1 MKKTIIDLFEEAVA
15 KHADRTFLLEKRHGH
30 FQSTSYAETRQQALE
45 AGAGLAGLG
54 IRAGDRVAIL
64 GEGSNRWII
73 AELGLLYAGAVSVP
87 LSIKLEEDNDLL
99 FRMHHAD
106 VRTIFVSKYQL
117 PKIRRLR
124 EQLPELRHIIVMGH
138 TPLEGGELAFET
150 LKRVGR
156 EYLSEHREAFL
167 SVGRNLRNEDFATI
181 TYTSGTTADPKGV
194 VLTHRNYT
202 ANVEQALSRISIP
215 PTFRTLIILPLDH
228 CFAHVVGFYIMIACG
243 ASVATVETGRT
254 PMETLKNIPLN
265 IRETQPHF
273 LMTVPAL
280 AKNFRRNIETSI
292 RAKGAVAERM
302 FRAGLR
308 TAYAYNGDGYRPGRG
323 WRMLLRPVVGLF
335 DLMVF
340 RQVRKA
346 FGGRMQFFIGGGA
359 LLDAEL
365 QRFFYAIGI
374 PMYQGYGLSE
384 ATPIIS
390 TNSPRGRMHRIGSS
404 GTPVTPMDLRI
415 LDENGRELPN
425 GTKGE
430 IVIRGENVMACY
442 WKNPEAT
449 RETVRDGWL
458 HTGDLGYLTD
468 DGFLYVLGR
477 FKSLLIASDGE
488 KYSPEG
494 MEEAIVGNSDLID
507 QVVVHNN
514 QNPYTVAII
523 VPNAAALRQRIA
535 REGLSPQEQLCA
547 AARLLGAEI
556 DKYRRGGPYAGAFPE
571 RWLPV
576 GMAIVEEPFTEHNG
590 MMNSTLKVVRGKVEE
605 HFRERIDYVYT
616 PEGRELCNPRNLE
629 SLRRLI
635 FS

>member
-1 MKKTIIDLFEEAVA
+1 M
-15 KHADRTFLLEKRHGH
+15 
-30 FQSTSYAETRQQALE
+30 
-45 AGAGLAGLG
+45 
-54 IRAGDRVAIL
+54 
-64 GEGSNRWII
+64 
-73 AELGLLYAGAVSVP
+73 
-87 LSIKLEEDNDLL
+87 L
-99 FRMHHAD
+99 FR
-106 VRTIFVSKYQL
+106 S
-117 PKIRRLR
+117 
-124 EQLPELRHIIVMGH
+124 
-138 TPLEGGELAFET
+138 
-150 LKRVGR
+150 
-156 EYLSEHREAFL
+156 
-167 SVGRNLRNEDFATI
+167 
-181 TYTSGTTADPKGV
+181 
-194 VLTHRNYT
+194 
-202 ANVEQALSRISIP
+202 
-215 PTFRTLIILPLDH
+215 
-228 CFAHVVGFYIMIACG
+228 
-243 ASVATVETGRT
+243 
-254 PMETLKNIPLN
+254 
-265 IRETQPHF
+265 
-273 LMTVPAL
+273 
-280 AKNFRRNIETSI
+280 
-292 RAKGAVAERM
+292 
-302 FRAGLR
+302 
-308 TAYAYNGDGYRPGRG
+308 
-323 WRMLLRPVVGLF
+323 
-335 DLMVF
+335 
-340 RQVRKA
+340 
-346 FGGRMQFFIGGGA
+346 
-359 LLDAEL
+359 
-365 QRFFYAIGI
+365 
-374 PMYQGYGLSE
+374 
-384 ATPIIS
+384 
-390 TNSPRGRMHRIGSS
+390 
-404 GTPVTPMDLRI
+404 
-415 LDENGRELPN
+415 